1 MPRLNGVNR
10 IYPVFLCIYLLGA
23 SLAYAASLELRLPN
37 VEAKGSEIIKS
48 PIRVKDG
55 GGLGAVQMDIVFDPS
70 AVEVTAVEASDLL
83 SNAMVEFKT
92 GQGRCKIAFVSSEAV
107 IGGGNLLT
115 LSLRTHEGSG
125 RTSTLTAQNVQ
136 AWEYGNSQA
145 MNVSIVNGKVMLP
158 GGGMP
163 IWIWAAAFAIV
174 VALGGAVFGYRYR
187 GRSPSAAKNKVDI
200 PEGAN
205 YCCNC
210 GNPRKANAGYC
221 YNCGAKYTV

>member
-1 MPRLNGVNR
+1 MPGLKGVNR
-10 IYPVFLCIYLLGA
+10 IYPVFLCMYLLGA
-23 SLAYAASLELRLPN
+23 SLACGASLELRLPN

-48 PIRVKDG
+48 PIQVKDA

-70 AVEVTAVEASDLL
+70 VVEVTAVEASDLL

-92 GQGRCKIAFVSSEAV
+92 DQGRCKIAFVSSEAV

-125 RTSTLTAQNVQ
+125 RTSGLTAQNAQ

-158 GGGMP
+158 GGEMP
-163 IWIWAAAFAIV
+163 IWLWGTAFAIV
-174 VALGGAVFGYRYR
+174 VALGGAVSVYRYR
-187 GRSPSAAKNKVDI
+187 RRSPSAAINKVDI

-210 GNPRKANAGYC
+210 GTPRKPNAGYC